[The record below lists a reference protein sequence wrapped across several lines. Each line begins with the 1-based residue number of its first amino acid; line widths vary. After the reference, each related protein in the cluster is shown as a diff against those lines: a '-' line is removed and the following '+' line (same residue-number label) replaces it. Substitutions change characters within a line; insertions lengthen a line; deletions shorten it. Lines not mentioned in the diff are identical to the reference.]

1 MPRRTTR
8 QASSPTLREQI
19 AAAIVAGEV
28 SIYELAKR
36 TDISTAVLY
45 RFTSGERGISY
56 EALERLVAALGLQ
69 LRSTNRRGGGT

>member
-1 MPRRTTR
+1 MPRRTTLPP
-8 QASSPTLREQI
+8 SPPTLREQI
-19 AAAIVAGEV
+19 AAAITAGDV

-36 TDISTAVLY
+36 TGISTAVLY

-69 LRSTNRRGGGT
+69 LRSTTRRGAGA